1 MMTFHDRT
9 VPAIDCVEF
18 VRLVDDIVDSDPRRW
33 GAIVTRHLAEC
44 PPCLVYLQQ
53 MLDLRILLSHVFDG
67 QQLSDEHIAGVI
79 HGIAAFRD
87 GR

>member
-1 MMTFHDRT
+1 MTVRDKA

-18 VRLVDDIVDSDPRRW
+18 VRLVDDLVDSDPRRW
-33 GAIVTRHLAEC
+33 GAIVSRHLDEC

-79 HGIAAFRD
+79 RGIIAFRA
-87 GR
+87 GH

>member
-1 MMTFHDRT
+1 MTVRDKA

-18 VRLVDDIVDSDPRRW
+18 VRLVDDLVDSDPRRW
-33 GAIVTRHLAEC
+33 GAIVSRHLDEC

-79 HGIAAFRD
+79 RGINAFRA
-87 GR
+87 GH

>member
-1 MMTFHDRT
+1 MTVHDKT

-18 VRLVDDIVDSDPRRW
+18 VRLVDDLVDSDPRRW
-33 GAIVTRHLAEC
+33 GAIVTRHLDEC

-53 MLDLRILLSHVFDG
+53 MRDLRILLSHVFDG
-67 QQLSDEHIAGVI
+67 QRLSDEHIAGI
-79 HGIAAFRD
+79 IRGINAFRD

>member
-1 MMTFHDRT
+1 MTVHDKT

-18 VRLVDDIVDSDPRRW
+18 VLLVDDLVDSDPRRW
-33 GAIVTRHLAEC
+33 GAIVSRHLDEC

-67 QQLSDEHIAGVI
+67 QALSDEHIAGVI